1 MVVGNVTSMY
11 RVPVMTSC
19 YAGNVGCE
27 YGYNMS
33 LSLGKAMIFKRTLR
47 DSLKTE

>member
-1 MVVGNVTSMY
+1 
-11 RVPVMTSC
+11 MTSC
-19 YAGNVGCE
+19 YVGNMGCE

-33 LSLGKAMIFKRTLR
+33 LSLDKVMIFKRTLR